1 MMLVAKR
8 LEQGRGGSNG
18 LRDLAGRRPGGGGGV
33 DEAHFHRQFDVNV
46 LGPLLASTEAVKHF
60 GPAGGSIVNI
70 SSGASTLTPANT
82 AVYSA
87 TKAAVAGTEPVTEKE
102 VPRGRV

>member
-1 MMLVAKR
+1 LSPSASSKDGADRTVSEISRAGGRAVAGASAK
-8 LEQGRGGSNG
+8 
-18 LRDLAGRRPGGGGGV
+18 P
-33 DEAHFHRQFDVNV
+33 HFHRQFDVNV
-46 LGPLLASTEAVKHF
+46 LGPLLASKEAVQHF

-70 SSGASTLTPANT
+70 SSGASTLTLANT